1 VDAGSTPVAAT
12 VNSLWAWI
20 VGDSIT
26 EGTAANFGQSDQLAS
41 WSYFVG
47 QVRSAFTVTP
57 RDYLG
62 TRAKDD
68 AETVQA
74 QWVNDWLSRRQDWLS
89 RLGKLLTAPE
99 VAAFSPSM
107 KTPAAVH
114 KARHDGRL
122 LAFDLGDRTYFPEFQ
137 FQQDGKPAPWVRPL
151 VERLPSTDTTLQ
163 FLAAGRTGLKGR
175 SFAELL
181 REGTAKPAIVEAML
195 QAASE
200 LADAEAC

>member
-1 VDAGSTPVAAT
+1 MTDATIVDSQPRKQKELDAIFQLVA
-12 VNSLWAWI
+12 
-20 VGDSIT
+20 SI
-26 EGTAANFGQSDQLAS
+26 SPRPRDLLKH
-41 WSYFVG
+41 V
-47 QVRSAFTVTP
+47 
-57 RDYLG
+57 RDYLD

-137 FQQDGKPAPWVRPL
+137 FQKDGKPAPWVRPL
-151 VERLPSTDTTLQ
+151 AERLPATDTTLQ

-175 SFAELL
+175 SFAEQL
-181 REGTAKPAIVEAML
+181 REGTAKPAIVAAML

-200 LADAEAC
+200 LADAEAR